1 MQNELLRGVSYRK
14 DAGRKMDR
22 RPQAVVIFAA
32 VPS

>member
-22 RPQAVVIFAA
+22 RPQTVVIF
-32 VPS
+32 PSEPS